1 MKYRVTLLLNDG
13 RQESYASDNP
23 KYDKLDGLLS
33 DCCIKSFVVTL
44 NKDNV

>member
-13 RQESYASDNP
+13 RQENYATDDP
-23 KYDKLDGLLS
+23 KYGKLDGLLS

-44 NKDNV
+44 NKNNI